1 VAVLGDAAFVAGAAL
16 FHGAQSTPGRI
27 CTDHGGVKVVDLSN
41 PAAPTVKSQIS
52 IVDPEGIGQGPKGNP
67 RRNAHVPNVS
77 SSVSSVSALQYPDG
91 RKVLAIATQRCEQSF
106 FSGARIEF
114 WGVSNLNSPTKLGS
128 YAEFTTGGIIEDVR
142 MFTRADRPDRVF
154 AVATLP
160 FTGSNGEFRLLDVS
174 NPAAPA
180 ETGIFPNAKI
190 SGTSG
195 TNNGCRIFAAGRSVA
210 PTPDGTHAIVSLYDG
225 IQPPGAPASLGPDD
239 VDSGST
245 NSAAVVDLNLDAIP
259 AYSTGAGTSADPRQ
273 LVPAP
278 LVPPAVADPS
288 AQAGAGVSNLDAGD
302 ANNLLRGQLDGHRLD
317 QAHIQA
323 TDDLLHVVKR

>member
-180 ETGIFPNAKI
+180 KLESSPTRRSRGP
-190 SGTSG
+190 
-195 TNNGCRIFAAGRSVA
+195 AGRTTAVA
-210 PTPDGTHAIVSLYDG
+210 S
-225 IQPPGAPASLGPDD
+225 S
-239 VDSGST
+239 
-245 NSAAVVDLNLDAIP
+245 
-259 AYSTGAGTSADPRQ
+259 
-273 LVPAP
+273 
-278 LVPPAVADPS
+278 PPAGRWPRRRTARTPS
-288 AQAGAGVSNLDAGD
+288 SPFTTGSSLPARP
-302 ANNLLRGQLDGHRLD
+302 LRSVQTTWIPEAR
-317 QAHIQA
+317 I
-323 TDDLLHVVKR
+323 RRR